1 MLVDVQFTAKG
12 MVYLNTLLKEKN
24 ILIMG
29 VANKWSI
36 AWGIAQSCMEAGANV
51 IFTYQGERNET
62 ALKKLTADLP
72 NPRLY
77 KCDVTQDQD
86 IINLFHD
93 IEKDFG
99 VIHGIVH
106 SIAFAKRE
114 ELEGAYYDTSR
125 EGYHLA
131 QDISAYSLVAISKYA
146 RPLMKDGGSI
156 VTLTYLGGERV
167 VQNYNVMGVAKS
179 ALESSVRYLSADLG
193 PENIRVNSISA
204 GPIKTLAAQGVKGFG
219 NVLKVYEEKVPLR
232 RTVTQREVGDTAVF
246 LLSDMSRGITGENIH
261 VDAGYH
267 AMGLL

>member
-1 MLVDVQFTAKG
+1 M
-12 MVYLNTLLKEKN
+12 NTLLKNKT

-36 AWGIAQSCMEAGANV
+36 AWGIAQSCIDAGAN
-51 IFTYQGERNET
+51 IILTYQGERNQSN
-62 ALKKLTADLP
+62 LQKLTADLP
-72 NPRLY
+72 GIQMY

-86 IINLFHD
+86 IIQLFKD
-93 IEKDFG
+93 IERDFG

-106 SIAFAKRE
+106 SIAFAKKE
-114 ELEGAYYDTSR
+114 ELEGTYYDTSR

-131 QDISAYSLVAISKYA
+131 QDISVYSLVAISKQA
-146 RPLMKDGGSI
+146 RPLMKEGGSI
-156 VTLTYLGGERV
+156 LTLTYIGGERV

-179 ALESSVRYLSADLG
+179 ALESSVRYLAADLG

-219 NVLKVYEEKVPLR
+219 SILKVYEEKVPLR
-232 RTVTQREVGDTAVF
+232 RSVTQREVGDTAVF
-246 LLSDMSRGITGENIH
+246 LLSNMSRGITGENIH
-261 VDAGYH
+261 VDAGFH